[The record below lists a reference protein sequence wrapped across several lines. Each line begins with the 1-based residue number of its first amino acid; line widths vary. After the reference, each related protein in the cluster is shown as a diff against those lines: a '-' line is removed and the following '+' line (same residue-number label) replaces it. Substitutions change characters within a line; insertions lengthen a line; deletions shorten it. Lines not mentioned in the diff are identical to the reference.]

1 MMLAPQGRADASPEH
16 GWGGLSRPALNFQP
30 QICGTRGGYCSH
42 ARELSHCL
50 ALYKER
56 TAKPGAVQETMR
68 EVLGRYM
75 SDTPASLG
83 CRC

>member
-50 ALYKER
+50 VLYKER

-68 EVLGRYM
+68 EVLWAG
-75 SDTPASLG
+75 T
-83 CRC
+83 